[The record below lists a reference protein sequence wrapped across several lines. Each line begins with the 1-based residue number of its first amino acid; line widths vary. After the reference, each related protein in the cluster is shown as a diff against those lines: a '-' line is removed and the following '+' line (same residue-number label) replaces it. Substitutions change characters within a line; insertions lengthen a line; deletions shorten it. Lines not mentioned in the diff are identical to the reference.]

1 GGGTALLDSLLE
13 ATRLL
18 QGSEGRRA
26 IVVIT
31 DGHDENSTA
40 TVDQVIHAVEDSQI
54 TVYSVAIG
62 GVAGISL
69 RGEDL
74 LKKIADV
81 SGGRVFF
88 PPRDQEVV
96 RAAEQVAIDARNRF
110 LITYSP
116 SNQRVDGS
124 WREVSVEVPEGY
136 KARTRA
142 GYFAPKPP
150 PIRPR
155 IEFTVKNSSYEYVG
169 VTADD
174 IDVLEDGVEKKIDA
188 FQEAVDPV
196 SVVLALDAS
205 GSMKKSEDLVRE
217 TAKEFVRAVRPED
230 SLGLMIFADQAKL
243 AHAMALNRKWSLDAI
258 DKYVANGG
266 TALYDALWGSFQTL
280 KGVAG
285 RHAVIVMTDGKDE
298 NNPGTA
304 PGSVHT
310 LDEVLAL
317 GKQVGATV
325 FAVALG
331 TKVDTKALDQ
341 LVSASGGQTY
351 FAADAEG
358 LGDQFRKVVEDLRRR
373 YVLGYT

>member
-1 GGGTALLDSLLE
+1 M
-13 ATRLL
+13 
-18 QGSEGRRA
+18 
-26 IVVIT
+26 IK
-31 DGHDENSTA
+31 
-40 TVDQVIHAVEDSQI
+40 AVEESQI
-54 TVYSVAIG
+54 TVYSLAIG

-74 LKKIADV
+74 LRRFADR
-81 SGGRVFF
+81 SGGRVFL
-88 PPRDQEVV
+88 PPRDAEVV
-96 RAAEQVAIDARNRF
+96 KAAEQVATDARNRY
-110 LITYSP
+110 LITYTP

-124 WREVSVEVPEGY
+124 WREVTVEVPDGF

-155 IEFTVKNSSYEYVG
+155 IEFTVKDARLQFVG

-174 IDVLEDGVEKKIDA
+174 IDVLEDGVEQKVDT

-196 SVVLALDAS
+196 SIVLALDAS
-205 GSMKKSEDLVRE
+205 GSMKKSEALVRD

-230 SLGLMIFADQAKL
+230 SLALMTFADQAKL
-243 AHAMALNRKWSLDAI
+243 AHALATTRSWTIDAI
-258 DKYVANGG
+258 DKYSALGG

-285 RHAVIVMTDGKDE
+285 RHAVVVVTDGRDE

-310 LDEVLAL
+310 FDEVLAL
-317 GKQVGATV
+317 GKQVGASV

-331 TKVDTKALDQ
+331 TKVDTKILDQ
-341 LVSASGGQTY
+341 LVQASGGQTY
-351 FAADAEG
+351 VAADAEG
-358 LGDQFRKVVEDLRRR
+358 LSDQFRKVVEDLRRR
-373 YVLGYT
+373 YVLGYTSTNSIHDGTWRTVEIRPKTAGRVVVTGGGYFAPDN